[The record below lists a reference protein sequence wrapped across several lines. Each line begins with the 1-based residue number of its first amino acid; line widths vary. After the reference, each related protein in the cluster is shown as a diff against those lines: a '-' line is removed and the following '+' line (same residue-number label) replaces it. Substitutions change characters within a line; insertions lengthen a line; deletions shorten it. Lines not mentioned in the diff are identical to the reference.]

1 MNVTRICRAAMLS
14 LTLVSLGACSNLTD
28 PNSRKVGVAL
38 SDTAIAA
45 KVKTALLADP
55 DVKGTNVEV
64 EAFRGTVQLSGFVDS
79 AASAARAADIARRV
93 DGVMDVRNSIIVK

>member
-14 LTLVSLGACSNLTD
+14 LTLVSLGACSHFTD
-28 PNSRKVGVAL
+28 PDSRKVGVAL

-64 EAFRGTVQLSGFVDS
+64 EAFRGTVQLSGFVS
-79 AASAARAADIARRV
+79 TAESAARAADIARRV